1 LHEERVE
8 DLSGIKMLNEREKKK
23 KKMFRRSLL

>member
-23 KKMFRRSLL
+23 KMFRRSLL